1 MKRPIPPSQGWKPDP
16 RLDLVLERVVD
27 VPRELVWAAWTRPE
41 HVRKWFTPAP
51 WTVSDCEIDLRP
63 GGIFRTV
70 MRSPKAR
77 SFPTSAA
84 FWRSFPTSDWCGP
97 TRCCRDTAPR
107 RIRFFT
113 AIIAL
118 EPHGSGTRY
127 IATAIHRDEAG
138 RKKHETWASTRA
150 GARRSISS
158 SRTSRRCE
166 RRDGT
171 YLISCGSPP
180 RDCCVSSPAP
190 KTWSD
195 D

>member
-1 MKRPIPPSQGWKPDP
+1 MKRPMTSSQGWKPDP
-16 RLDLVLERVVD
+16 SLDLVLERVVD

-70 MRSPKAR
+70 MRSPEGKE
-77 SFPTSAA
+77 FPNIGCFLEVVPNERLVWTDALLPGYRPA
-84 FWRSFPTSDWCGP
+84 ENP
-97 TRCCRDTAPR
+97 
-107 RIRFFT
+107 FFT

-138 RKKHETWASTRA
+138 RKKHEDMGFHQGW
-150 GARRSISS
+150 
-158 SRTSRRCE
+158 
-166 RRDGT
+166 GT
-171 YLISCGSPP
+171 AL
-180 RDCCVSSPAP
+180 DQLVAHV
-190 KTWSD
+190 KTM
-195 D
+195 